1 MPSVRAASGASTCFP
16 PPALVLTCWSS
27 GGGKS
32 GSVASASGAGSAGVN
47 PSGADGSGAGAA
59 VTGPALVDS
68 SRVDDPGARVVE
80 AGFSSR
86 FTALAALMK
95 SSPSSCKSKKAACLL
110 CYQMQTYS
118 VDFFLTALFT
128 RKACRDVSVAGGG
141 VSPAGG
147 VVPATA
153 MVTAAAADGAAPT
166 SSGSV
171 LGEEVEGL
179 QKGHC

>member
-1 MPSVRAASGASTCFP
+1 VPSVGAASGASTCLP
-16 PPALVLTCWSS
+16 PPAPASTCWSS

-32 GSVASASGAGSAGVN
+32 GSVASALGAGSAGVD

-59 VTGPALVDS
+59 VTGPELVGS
-68 SRVDDPGARVVE
+68 SWVDDPGVGVVE
-80 AGFSSR
+80 AGFSWR

-95 SSPSSCKSKKAACLL
+95 SSLSSYKSSKAACLL
-110 CYQMQTYS
+110 CNQVQTYS
-118 VDFFLTALFT
+118 VDFFLTTLFT
-128 RKACRDVSVAGGG
+128 RKACRGVSVAGGG

-153 MVTAAAADGAAPT
+153 MVTIAAADGAATT

-171 LGEEVEGL
+171 LGAEAD
-179 QKGHC
+179 